1 MATGYSR
8 TVPFTVV
15 CGVPAAIALP
25 APPRG
30 VLDRIILTQLDS
42 HAEAATCNI
51 YDRKGACKAATDLHV
66 TQSGEVVSVVAAG
79 GGDVQITTAAP
90 HYLKVGDQIEL
101 KNCVELSYNVLQ
113 TVTTVLSDTEVV
125 TNVAYVSDELSG
137 VLWQTKPFLPTY
149 APVTHLVHTFNKV
162 AGTDYIALDLDYAY
176 ENRDNQLEVTRLRT
190 SALYLE
196 VLTVGTAEP
205 LEFQVAYTCRAD
217 GTY

>member
-15 CGVPAAIALP
+15 CGVPAAITLP

-30 VLDRIILTQLDS
+30 VLDRVVLTQLDS

-51 YDRKGACKAATDLHV
+51 YDRRGACKAATDLHV
-66 TQSGEVVSVVAAG
+66 TQSGAVVSVTAEG
-79 GGDVQITTAAP
+79 SGFVQITTALP
-90 HYLKVGDQIEL
+90 HQLKVGDQLEL

-113 TVTTVLSDTEVV
+113 TVIAVLSDTEVS
-125 TNVAYVSDELSG
+125 TNVAYVTDETSG

-149 APVTHLVHTFNKV
+149 APVTHLVHTFNKL
-162 AGTDYIALDLDYAY
+162 AGTDYVALDLDYAY
-176 ENRDNQLEVTRLRT
+176 ENRDNQLEVSRLRG

-196 VLTVGTAEP
+196 VLTVGMAEP
-205 LEFQVAYTCRAD
+205 LKFQVAYTCRAD
-217 GTY
+217 GVY